1 MVKSCSCQADKIRR
15 QPQQGK
21 LTNVQTPLS
30 IFESYNADFMGP
42 FPKSKNG
49 NDSILLFVDRF
60 SRRLFLYAV
69 SKHMTSEECAD
80 MFVENIC
87 YREGRGLPLS
97 IVSDNDKLFTANYWR
112 TVFKRFGTTLHMATA
127 RTQSSN
133 GLAERYVAVVEEIL
147 RTRVNYLQND
157 WEELLAVIMFVC
169 NNQDKVALLGRTPI
183 EIETGATPIVPID
196 LVSKLTLAKAVQ
208 KNRQGSAQ
216 PKAAAIARL
225 ERLELTR
232 IMVVRQLEEVK
243 LDQKHYADRR
253 RRDIVGLEVGGKA
266 YVNMPAEQLAQHGL
280 RPSAKLQHRMFGP
293 FKILKRVS
301 ANSFELELPTSAVN
315 SRTISVF
322 HVKHLQSCP
331 APHKYASPS
340 SLEVIPVSG
349 EGERAEWEICEI
361 LDRRTRRAGKLEYL
375 CRYKGYPLLDDCQ
388 WRSEAELEELARN
401 MLTEFQDVYANRAG
415 PGAA

>member
-1 MVKSCSCQADKIRR
+1 
-15 QPQQGK
+15 
-21 LTNVQTPLS
+21 
-30 IFESYNADFMGP
+30 
-42 FPKSKNG
+42 
-49 NDSILLFVDRF
+49 
-60 SRRLFLYAV
+60 
-69 SKHMTSEECAD
+69 
-80 MFVENIC
+80 
-87 YREGRGLPLS
+87 
-97 IVSDNDKLFTANYWR
+97 
-112 TVFKRFGTTLHMATA
+112 
-127 RTQSSN
+127 
-133 GLAERYVAVVEEIL
+133 
-147 RTRVNYLQND
+147 
-157 WEELLAVIMFVC
+157 
-169 NNQDKVALLGRTPI
+169 
-183 EIETGATPIVPID
+183 
-196 LVSKLTLAKAVQ
+196 
-208 KNRQGSAQ
+208 
-216 PKAAAIARL
+216 
-225 ERLELTR
+225 
-232 IMVVRQLEEVK
+232 
-243 LDQKHYADRR
+243 
-253 RRDIVGLEVGGKA
+253 
-266 YVNMPAEQLAQHGL
+266 
-280 RPSAKLQHRMFGP
+280 MFGP